1 MQHENLR
8 DHLRRLSG
16 ATGDEWFNGRD
27 AGIEA
32 IIHTLEFCASRG
44 MHRVTIGVRYAEQ
57 GAFIVEQLE
66 QRGLE
71 ARCHTQFLTD
81 HFVRIS
87 WVTGPDIYDSG
98 ARAFSVS
105 AAWELSG
112 MINDALVADTNKKT
126 AGS

>member
-8 DHLRRLSG
+8 NRLRRLSG
-16 ATGDEWFNGRD
+16 AAGDEWLNGRD

-32 IIHTLEFCASRG
+32 ILHTLELCASRG

-57 GAFIVEQLE
+57 GAFIAEQLA
-66 QRGLE
+66 QHGLE
-71 ARCHTQFLTD
+71 ARCNTQFLTD

-87 WVTGPDIYDSG
+87 WVAGPDVYDSG

-105 AAWELSG
+105 ASWELFG
-112 MINDALVADTNKKT
+112 MINDALVTDTSKKT